1 MLVPPGWGVYWAAA
15 EVASAAMRMT
25 GLREVK
31 DHMMSSQRREW
42 ASQLET
48 E

>member
-15 EVASAAMRMT
+15 AVASAAMRMI

-31 DHMMSSQRREW
+31 NRMRSSRRREW
-42 ASQLET
+42 SSQLET